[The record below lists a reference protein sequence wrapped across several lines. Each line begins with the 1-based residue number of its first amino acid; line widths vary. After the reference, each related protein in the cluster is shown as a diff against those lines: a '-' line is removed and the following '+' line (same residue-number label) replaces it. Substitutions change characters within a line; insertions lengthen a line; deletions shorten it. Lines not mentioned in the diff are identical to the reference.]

1 LICQSIVRPEVLLF
15 LIAMIHRSIPNQKS
29 YSFWSECL
37 PISCSVR
44 SFTLSA
50 QIHQSISPITLISGS
65 STNSTGIFQ
74 AMSDWEIVLYLNRY
88 CVIQSCKGLSLSVKL
103 IQSYSD
109 RQLRIIILSPGKINI
124 SLIFWDMFDCLFYF
138 KKYIKVYILL

>member
-1 LICQSIVRPEVLLF
+1 MEYYLVDLPISCPARSLALSNCYDPPINSQSEVLLF
-15 LIAMIHRSIPNQKS
+15 LVR
-29 YSFWSECL
+29 CL

-65 STNSTGIFQ
+65 STNSMGIFQ
-74 AMSDWEIVLYLNRY
+74 ALSNWEIVLYLNRD
-88 CVIQSCKGLSLSVKL
+88 CVIQSCKGLPLSVKL

-109 RQLRIIILSPGKINI
+109 RQRRIIILSPGKINT
-124 SLIFWDMFDCLFYF
+124 SSVF
-138 KKYIKVYILL
+138 